1 MSYKPII
8 IDGLAFVAIS
18 LVLVFSL
25 DRVAKLFEPI
35 PNEASALIDQVTNQK
50 LTHFKLE
57 IQKPGI
63 LKKRDHKGRTP
74 LMWVVYLNYNA
85 LKPVYEMDKKRLP
98 FVKYLC
104 GNPTNEKDSA
114 LSFMEWAAYK
124 YSVFMREGLSQE
136 LDAQDSDD
144 WTALHWAAWSGM
156 PKCTEEL
163 VKSGADV
170 NKREV
175 KQFTPLMLSSM
186 RGNLAVTKMLLA
198 NGAEKTAKNS
208 LGQTALEL
216 AVQRRQSYAE
226 DFAVFR
232 DVWNSTASSIW
243 GLFGGEFESKP
254 AMVCDPERMRD
265 YDKIIDLLS
274 SADSVVPQEEP
285 ALSVAPTSSE
295 VSTTIPK
302 E

>member
-8 IDGLAFVAIS
+8 VDGLAFVAIS
-18 LVLVFSL
+18 LVLVFCL
-25 DRVAKLFEPI
+25 DRVAKLFEPT
-35 PNEASALIDQVTNQK
+35 PNEAAALIDQVTNQK
-50 LTHFKLE
+50 LANFKLE

-63 LKKRDHKGRTP
+63 LKNRDHKGRTP

-85 LKPVYEMDKKRLP
+85 LEPVYEMDEKRLP

-114 LSFMEWAAYK
+114 LSFMERAAYK
-124 YSVFMREGLSQE
+124 YAVFMREGLAEE
-136 LDAQDSDD
+136 LDAQDSDA

-156 PKCTEEL
+156 PQCTEEL

-175 KQFTPLMLSSM
+175 KHFTPLMLAAM

-198 NGAEKTAKNS
+198 NGAEKTATNS
-208 LGQTALEL
+208 SGKTALDI
-216 AVQRRQSYAE
+216 AVQRRQSYAK
-226 DFAVFR
+226 DFSLFR
-232 DVWNSTASSIW
+232 DVWNSTCTFTWAI
-243 GLFGGEFESKP
+243 FRAEFEPKL
-254 AMVCDPERMRD
+254 AMVCDPERMSD

-274 SADSVVPQEEP
+274 STAPVVPGKESAASVSP
-285 ALSVAPTSSE
+285 ASTEA
-295 VSTTIPK
+295 STTISK